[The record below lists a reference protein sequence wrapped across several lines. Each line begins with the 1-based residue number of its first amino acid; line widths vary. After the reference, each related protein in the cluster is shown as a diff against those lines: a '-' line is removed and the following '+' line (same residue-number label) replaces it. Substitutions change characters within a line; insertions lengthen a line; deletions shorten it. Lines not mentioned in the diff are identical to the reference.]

1 MLYSVNTER
10 DWMLA
15 DYAVESMAL
24 LAAVELARDHGVET
38 WVSTPH
44 VARLHVVLA
53 DDARAMSQRELD
65 DLRTKAAVDRAEEI
79 ARQYA
84 EVIDVYRTE
93 AAQLADAADT
103 LWHNDR
109 MVAAL
114 RQEQR
119 ALADG
124 LLDRLLG
131 FMPTLV
137 AGDPRAEL
145 AAPAAAAD

>member
-24 LAAVELARDHGVET
+24 LAAVELARDHGVDT
-38 WVSTPH
+38 HVSTPH

-131 FMPTLV
+131 FVPALV
-137 AGDPRAEL
+137 AGNLRADL
-145 AAPAAAAD
+145 AAQAAD